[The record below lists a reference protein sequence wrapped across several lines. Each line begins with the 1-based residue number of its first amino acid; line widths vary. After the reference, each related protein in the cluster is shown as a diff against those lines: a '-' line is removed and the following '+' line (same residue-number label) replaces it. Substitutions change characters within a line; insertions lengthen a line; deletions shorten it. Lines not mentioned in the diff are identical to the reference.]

1 MTASRRR
8 AADSADAQLELP
20 LLDSA
25 GDAGANGASPPPF
38 AQRTP
43 PSVQSLQP
51 GWPAPPPNARR
62 LLLGERTV
70 HFTLKRSAR
79 RTIGFTI
86 DDRGLSITAPRWVT
100 LAEIESAIAE
110 KQRWI
115 FNKLAEWQQ
124 REAHRVLPEMQWRDG
139 ATVPFLG
146 KPVTLRLDSPN
157 GVLMFDADTH
167 VLHLALPDQADEQQI
182 RDRVQAWLQQQ
193 ARRVLAERLD
203 VYAARLGAQY
213 RSFALSSASTRW
225 GSCTSEGKIRLNWR
239 LIHFPLS
246 IIDYVAAHELA
257 HLREM
262 NHGPRFWETVE
273 SIFPEFRD
281 AREQLRSHPPEAL
294 PAY

>member
-1 MTASRRR
+1 MNASRRR
-8 AADSADAQLELP
+8 AADSTDAQLELP

-25 GDAGANGASPPPF
+25 GDAGANSASALKS
-38 AQRTP
+38 AQTAPLAP
-43 PSVQSLQP
+43 PSTQP

-62 LLLGERTV
+62 LVLGERTV

-167 VLHLALPDQADEQQI
+167 VLHLALPEQADEQQI

-193 ARRVLAERLD
+193 ARRVLPERLD
-203 VYAARLGAQY
+203 VYAARLGARY

>member
-43 PSVQSLQP
+43 HSVQSLQP